1 MGKPLLKVAVNFISL
16 PRTSVAVTGMV
27 FVRITGDAD
36 SLRTAEFKAIPNAAA
51 SRPCANP
58 LYLIILP
65 KFSGGEK
72 GRNCTP
78 PQSRR
83 RRSVFAIPQRG
94 NDFITETG
102 EGLIET

>member
-72 GRNCTP
+72 GTQLLHRPSLEEDGHHSLYPNAVMTSSP
-78 PQSRR
+78 KQGR
-83 RRSVFAIPQRG
+83 V
-94 NDFITETG
+94 
-102 EGLIET
+102 